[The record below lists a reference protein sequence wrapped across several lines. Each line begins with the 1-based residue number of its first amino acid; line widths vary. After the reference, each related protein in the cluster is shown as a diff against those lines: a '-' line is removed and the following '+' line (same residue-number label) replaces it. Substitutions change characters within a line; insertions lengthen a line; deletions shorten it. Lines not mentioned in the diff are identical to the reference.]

1 MKQPL
6 RTRQELLDCAQKF
19 ANSGQFRAAYAATLG
34 IAVHTLDH
42 YRRQVRPRPPQLLEV
57 DWQPPSLPPAPD
69 CAIILRNGRRIELSA
84 ACLSHL
90 AGPGDLLQTLLS
102 AADPH

>member
-1 MKQPL
+1 MKQPR
-6 RTRQELLDCAQKF
+6 RTRQEFLDCAQKF
-19 ANSGQFRAAYAATLG
+19 ADSGQSRAAYAATLG

-42 YRRQVRPRPPQLLEV
+42 YRRQVRPRPPQLIEV

-90 AGPGDLLQTLLS
+90 AGPGDLLQKLLS

>member
-6 RTRQELLDCAQKF
+6 RTRQELLDFARRF
-19 ANSGQFRAAYAATLG
+19 ANSGQSRAAYAADLG

-42 YRRQVRPRPPQLLEV
+42 YRRQVHPRQPQLLEV
-57 DWQPPSLPPAPD
+57 DWQLPTLSVTPD
-69 CAIILRNGRRIELSA
+69 CAILLRNGRRIELSA
-84 ACLSHL
+84 ACLAHL
-90 AGPGDLLQTLLS
+90 AGPGDLLQKLLS

>member
-6 RTRQELLDCAQKF
+6 RTRQELLDFARRF
-19 ANSGQFRAAYAATLG
+19 ANSGQSRAAYAATLG

-42 YRRQVRPRPPQLLEV
+42 YRRLVRPRQPQLLEV
-57 DWQPPSLPPAPD
+57 DWQPPTLPVTPD
-69 CAIILRNGRRIELSA
+69 CAIVLRNGRRIELSA
-84 ACLSHL
+84 ACLAHL
-90 AGPGDLLQTLLS
+90 AGSEDLLQKLLS

>member
-1 MKQPL
+1 MKQPR
-6 RTRQELLDCAQKF
+6 RTRLQLLEFARKF
-19 ANSGQFRAAYAATLG
+19 ANSGQSRAAYAAGLG

-42 YRRQVRPRPPQLLEV
+42 YRRQLRPRQPQFLEV

-69 CAIILRNGRRIELSA
+69 CALVLRNGRRIELSA
-84 ACLSHL
+84 ACLAHL
-90 AGPGDLLQTLLS
+90 AGP

>member
-6 RTRQELLDCAQKF
+6 RTRQELLDFARRF
-19 ANSGQFRAAYAATLG
+19 ANSGQSRSAYAADLG

-42 YRRQVRPRPPQLLEV
+42 YRRQLRPRQPPLVEV
-57 DWQPPSLPPAPD
+57 DWQLPTLSVTPD
-69 CAIILRNGRRIELSA
+69 CAILLRNGRRIELSA
-84 ACLSHL
+84 ACLAHL
-90 AGPGDLLQTLLS
+90 AGPGDLLQKLLS

>member
-6 RTRQELLDCAQKF
+6 RTRQELLDFARRF
-19 ANSGQFRAAYAATLG
+19 ANSGQSRAAYAADLG

-42 YRRQVRPRPPQLLEV
+42 YRRQVRPRRPQLLEV
-57 DWQPPSLPPAPD
+57 DWQPPSLPPPPD

-90 AGPGDLLQTLLS
+90 AGSEDLLQKLLS